1 MEFWEQK
8 KLKFF
13 NIPFKHIPLLDL
25 ILWGMIWEYIV
36 AINSF
41 NIGYFRVPKK
51 PRFQSE
57 VKDKTLHVKKRIGCV
72 TIKRTFVS

>member
-13 NIPFKHIPLLDL
+13 NIPLKHIPSLDL

-41 NIGYFRVPKK
+41 NIGYVRVPKK

-57 VKDKTLHVKKRIGCV
+57 VKDKTLHVIKRIGCV

>member
-13 NIPFKHIPLLDL
+13 NIPFKHIRSLDL

-41 NIGYFRVPKK
+41 NIGYFRVPKNLAFKVKSRTK
-51 PRFQSE
+51 PFM
-57 VKDKTLHVKKRIGCV
+57 
-72 TIKRTFVS
+72 